1 MIELVKAKLS
11 DIPDMQALVT
21 AEVKEGIILNR
32 TEDEVATNIR
42 SYVLA
47 KDNGKLVGYTALHIH
62 SKRLAEIRSLIVD
75 ESYRGQNVGK
85 RMVKFTLEEAK
96 ALGVEEDVL
105 VLTYLPQFFEKLNFN
120 EINKEVIPEHK
131 IWADCIKPWS
141 FSEDTD
147 AKLSSPSATAVSWRH
162 TAGATEASS
171 RADRERSLTN
181 LYRSTHLHTLP
192 YLLHISIRKGYTP
205 FGPIESLQDDGCP
218 APTVRLAVYHD
229 GSSGGHTI
237 F

>member
-1 MIELVKAKLS
+1 MMIELVKAKLS
-11 DIPDMQALVT
+11 DIPEMQALVT

-47 KDNGKLVGYTALHIH
+47 KDDGKLVGYTALHIH

-75 ESYRGQNVGK
+75 KSYRGQNVGK

-131 IWADCIKPWS
+131 IWADCIKCIHFPVCN
-141 FSEDTD
+141 EV
-147 AKLSSPSATAVSWRH
+147 ALIYKLS
-162 TAGATEASS
+162 
-171 RADRERSLTN
+171 
-181 LYRSTHLHTLP
+181 
-192 YLLHISIRKGYTP
+192 
-205 FGPIESLQDDGCP
+205 
-218 APTVRLAVYHD
+218 
-229 GSSGGHTI
+229 
-237 F
+237 

>member
-11 DIPDMQALVT
+11 DISEMQALVT

-32 TEDEVATNIR
+32 SEDEVATNIR

-96 ALGVEEDVL
+96 VLGVEEDVL

-131 IWADCIKPWS
+131 IWADCIKCIHFPICN
-141 FSEDTD
+141 EV
-147 AKLSSPSATAVSWRH
+147 ALIYKLS
-162 TAGATEASS
+162 
-171 RADRERSLTN
+171 
-181 LYRSTHLHTLP
+181 
-192 YLLHISIRKGYTP
+192 
-205 FGPIESLQDDGCP
+205 
-218 APTVRLAVYHD
+218 
-229 GSSGGHTI
+229 
-237 F
+237 

>member
-11 DIPDMQALVT
+11 DIPQMQTLVIG
-21 AEVKEGIILNR
+21 EVKDGIILNR

-47 KDNGKLVGYTALHIH
+47 KDEGKLVGYTALHIH

-75 ESYRGQNVGK
+75 KSYRGQNVGK

-131 IWADCIKPWS
+131 IWADCIKCIHFPVCNVV
-141 FSEDTD
+141 
-147 AKLSSPSATAVSWRH
+147 ALIYKLS
-162 TAGATEASS
+162 
-171 RADRERSLTN
+171 
-181 LYRSTHLHTLP
+181 
-192 YLLHISIRKGYTP
+192 
-205 FGPIESLQDDGCP
+205 
-218 APTVRLAVYHD
+218 
-229 GSSGGHTI
+229 
-237 F
+237 